1 LTGPGAHDGQPT
13 GEEQDMRVKF
23 AATAFA
29 AIMLCAGLARAEDP
43 KAFKLTID
51 GVAVDIDPGEDVEV
65 TLPGGKTGKV
75 RLEHND
81 FATFSDGTFSF
92 VHPSSNSV
100 TKTDLGDGIAQYL
113 MASALGT
120 LVVVQK
126 YDNMNPVSLNQLM
139 LQEMTKE
146 TVQAGGVVTQEP
158 TTRKLAD
165 GKELTGIKATVKTRT
180 DKADFEI
187 VGYGLADQGLLFITR
202 IGDQDNATEQPLIDK
217 VWDSLK
223 VKL

>member
-1 LTGPGAHDGQPT
+1 
-13 GEEQDMRVKF
+13 MRLRL
-23 AATAFA
+23 AAAAFV

-51 GVAVDIDPGEDVEV
+51 GVTVDIDPGEDIDV
-65 TLPGGKTGKV
+65 TLPGGKTSKV
-75 RLEHND
+75 RLKHND
-81 FATFSDGTFSF
+81 FATFSGGTFSF
-92 VHPSSNSV
+92 VHPSNYSV

-126 YDNMNPVSLNQLM
+126 YDKMNPVSLNQLM

-146 TVQAGGVVTQEP
+146 TVQAGGQLTQQP

-165 GKELTGIKATVKTRT
+165 GKELTGLKATVKTRT
-180 DKADFEI
+180 DSADFEI
-187 VGYGLADQGLLFITR
+187 VGFGTADQGLLFITR

-217 VWDSLK
+217 FWETLK
-223 VKL
+223 IKL

>member
-1 LTGPGAHDGQPT
+1 
-13 GEEQDMRVKF
+13 MRLRL
-23 AATAFA
+23 AAAALA
-29 AIMLCAGLARAEDP
+29 AIMLCSGPARAEDP

-51 GVAVDIDPGEDVEV
+51 GVSVDIDPGEDVDV
-65 TLPGGKTGKV
+65 SLPGGKTSKV

-81 FATFSDGTFSF
+81 FATFSGGTFSF
-92 VHPSSNSV
+92 VHPSTNSV

-126 YDNMNPVSLNQLM
+126 YDKMNPVSLNQLM

-146 TVQAGGVVTQEP
+146 TVQAGGQLTQQP

-165 GKELTGIKATVKTRT
+165 GKELTGLKAIVKTRT
-180 DKADFEI
+180 
-187 VGYGLADQGLLFITR
+187 
-202 IGDQDNATEQPLIDK
+202 
-217 VWDSLK
+217 
-223 VKL
+223 

>member
-1 LTGPGAHDGQPT
+1 MRLRLAAAVLAVIVLCTGPT
-13 GEEQDMRVKF
+13 
-23 AATAFA
+23 
-29 AIMLCAGLARAEDP
+29 RADDP

-51 GVAVDIDPGEDVEV
+51 GVTVDIDPGEDIDV
-65 TLPGGKTGKV
+65 TLPGGKTSKV
-75 RLEHND
+75 RIDHND
-81 FATFSDGTFSF
+81 FATFSGGTFSF
-92 VHPSSNSV
+92 VHPSTNSV

-126 YDNMNPVSLNQLM
+126 YDKMNPVSLTQLM

-146 TVQAGGVVTQEP
+146 TVRAGGQLTQRP

-165 GKELTGIKATVKTRT
+165 GKELTGLKATVKTRT
-180 DKADFEI
+180 DSADFEI
-187 VGYGLADQGLLFITR
+187 VGFGTVDQGLLFITR

-217 VWDSLK
+217 FWETLK
-223 VKL
+223 IKL

>member
-1 LTGPGAHDGQPT
+1 MRMVSAAALTLIA
-13 GEEQDMRVKF
+13 
-23 AATAFA
+23 
-29 AIMLCAGLARAEDP
+29 LCAGPAGAEDL

-51 GVAVDIDPGEDVEV
+51 GVTVDIDPGEEVDV
-65 TLPGGKTGKV
+65 TLPGGKTSKV
-75 RLEHND
+75 RIDHND
-81 FATFSDGTFSF
+81 FATFSGGTFSF
-92 VHPSSNSV
+92 VHPSGNSV

-126 YDNMNPVSLNQLM
+126 YDKMNPVSLNQLM

-146 TVQAGGVVTQEP
+146 TVQAGGQLTQQP

-165 GKELTGIKATVKTRT
+165 GKELNGLKATVKTRT
-180 DKADFEI
+180 DSADFEI
-187 VGYGLADQGLLFITR
+187 VGFGTADQGLLFITR

-217 VWDSLK
+217 FWETLK
-223 VKL
+223 IKL

>member
-1 LTGPGAHDGQPT
+1 
-13 GEEQDMRVKF
+13 MRLKI
-23 AATAFA
+23 AAAAFG
-29 AIMLCAGLARAEDP
+29 AIMLCGGVARAEDP

-51 GVAVDIDPGEDVEV
+51 GVTVDIDPGEDIEV
-65 TLPGGKTGKV
+65 TLPGGKTSKV

-81 FATFSDGTFSF
+81 FATFSGGTFSF
-92 VHPSSNSV
+92 VHPGNYSV

-126 YDNMNPVSLNQLM
+126 YDKMNPVSLNQLM
-139 LQEMTKE
+139 LQEMTRE
-146 TVQAGGVVTQEP
+146 TVQAGGHLRQQP

-165 GKELTGIKATVKTRT
+165 GKDLTGLKATVKTRT
-180 DKADFEI
+180 DSADFEI
-187 VGYGLADQGLLFITR
+187 VGFGTADQGLLFITR

-217 VWDSLK
+217 FWETLK
-223 VKL
+223 VNL

>member
-1 LTGPGAHDGQPT
+1 
-13 GEEQDMRVKF
+13 MRLRL
-23 AATAFA
+23 AAPPLV

-51 GVAVDIDPGEDVEV
+51 GVTVDIDPGEDIDV
-65 TLPGGKTGKV
+65 TLPGGKTSKV

-81 FATFSDGTFSF
+81 FATFSGGTFSF
-92 VHPSSNSV
+92 VHPSNYSV

-126 YDNMNPVSLNQLM
+126 YDKMNPVSLNQLM

-146 TVQAGGVVTQEP
+146 TVQAGGQLTQQP

-165 GKELTGIKATVKTRT
+165 GKELTGLKATVKTRT
-180 DKADFEI
+180 DSADFEI
-187 VGYGLADQGLLFITR
+187 VGFGTADQGLLFITR

-217 VWDSLK
+217 FWETLK
-223 VKL
+223 IKL

>member
-1 LTGPGAHDGQPT
+1 MRLRLAAAVLAVIVLCTGPT
-13 GEEQDMRVKF
+13 
-23 AATAFA
+23 
-29 AIMLCAGLARAEDP
+29 RADDP

-51 GVAVDIDPGEDVEV
+51 GVTVDIDPGEDVDV
-65 TLPGGKTGKV
+65 TLPGGKTSKV
-75 RLEHND
+75 RIDHND
-81 FATFSDGTFSF
+81 FASFSGGTFSF
-92 VHPSSNSV
+92 VHPSTNSV

-126 YDNMNPVSLNQLM
+126 YDKMNPISLNQLM

-146 TVQAGGVVTQEP
+146 TVQAGGQLTQRA

-165 GKELTGIKATVKTRT
+165 GKELTGLKATVKTRT
-180 DKADFEI
+180 DSADFEI
-187 VGYGLADQGLLFITR
+187 VGFGTVDQGLLFITR

-217 VWDSLK
+217 FWETLK
-223 VKL
+223 IKL